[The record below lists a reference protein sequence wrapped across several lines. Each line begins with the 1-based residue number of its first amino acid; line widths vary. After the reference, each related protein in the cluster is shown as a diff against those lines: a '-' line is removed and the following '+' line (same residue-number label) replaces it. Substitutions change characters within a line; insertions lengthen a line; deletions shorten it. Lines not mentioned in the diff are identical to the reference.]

1 MQIECQKCKSKYRFN
16 QKNLSKD
23 LVRVKCPKCEAYM
36 IIKPETVP
44 EQEKETKGIDAISL
58 STLQEK
64 VNALLLRIREKDKEI
79 ERIKEIVERKDE
91 ILQKIDGQL
100 KYKNEQLVKMQHLQE
115 KNRGF
120 ISKIFHR
127 KKRVKKTTGE
137 DKGFEDFDIEKI
149 N

>member
-1 MQIECQKCKSKYRFN
+1 MQIECQKCKSKYRFD
-16 QKNLSKD
+16 QKNLSKER
-23 LVRVKCPKCEAYM
+23 VRVKCPKCGSFM
-36 IIKPETVP
+36 IIKSEKAPEKKT
-44 EQEKETKGIDAISL
+44 EIKGIDSVSL

-79 ERIKEIVERKDE
+79 ERIKDIVKRKDE
-91 ILQKIDGQL
+91 ILQKIEGQL

-137 DKGFEDFDIEKI
+137 DKEFEDFDVEKI